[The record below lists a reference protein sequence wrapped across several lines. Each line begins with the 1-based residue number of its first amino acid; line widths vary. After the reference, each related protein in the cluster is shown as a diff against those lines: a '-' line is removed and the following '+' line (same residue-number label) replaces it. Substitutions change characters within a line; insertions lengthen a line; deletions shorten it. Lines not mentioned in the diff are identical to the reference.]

1 MSNQIYSCPLSFYV
15 FYGKI
20 KKTPCGKY
28 TRTEEDI
35 NCNNI
40 SNCPYFRTYI
50 KEENNESSNEIN
62 KKTIE
67 SLLSES

>member
-1 MSNQIYSCPLSFYV
+1 MSNQVYGCPLSFYV

-20 KKTPCGKY
+20 KETPCGKY
-28 TRTEEDI
+28 TRTGEDI

-40 SNCPYFRTYI
+40 SNCPYHTHI